1 MDECAGTFLAVLSVI
16 SVYTE
21 ITVVRGIAMPLSNAS
36 REFIL
41 HWGEMGSRWGVNR
54 TVAQVH
60 ALLYLSAEPL
70 AAEDI
75 AETLSV
81 ARSNV
86 STSLRE
92 LQNWKL
98 VQTTHQMGDRRDF
111 FFTSHDVWQLFLTVV
126 QQRVERE
133 IEPTIAALGRLA
145 EEARAEKQ
153 AHVTARIS
161 SMHAF
166 LQEVHGWYQQ
176 IAKLPAGTLRSLV
189 GLGAG
194 VTKWLPSQRNAKGEK

>member
-1 MDECAGTFLAVLSVI
+1 MTLSKAA
-16 SVYTE
+16 
-21 ITVVRGIAMPLSNAS
+21 RD
-36 REFIL
+36 FIL

-60 ALLYLSAEPL
+60 ALLYLAAEPL
-70 AAEDI
+70 TAEEI

-92 LQNWKL
+92 LENWQL
-98 VQTTHQMGDRRDF
+98 VQAAQRMGDRRDF
-111 FFTSHDVWQLFLTVV
+111 FSTSHDVWQLFLTVI

-145 EEARAEKQ
+145 AEARTEKQ
-153 AHVTARIS
+153 PQVTARIAA
-161 SMHAF
+161 MQAF
-166 LQEVHGWYQQ
+166 LEEMHGWYGQM
-176 IAKLPAGTLRSLV
+176 AKLPPSVLRSLI
-189 GLGAG
+189 GAGAG
-194 VTKWLPSQRNAKGEK
+194 VTRWLPGQRKRKGAKK

>member
-1 MDECAGTFLAVLSVI
+1 MALTKTA
-16 SVYTE
+16 
-21 ITVVRGIAMPLSNAS
+21 

-70 AAEDI
+70 TAEDI
-75 AETLSV
+75 AEALSV

-86 STSLRE
+86 STCLRE
-92 LQNWKL
+92 LQNWQL
-98 VQTTHQMGDRRDF
+98 VHATHQMGDRRDF
-111 FFTSHDVWQLFLTVV
+111 FSTSHDVWHLFLTVL

-133 IEPTIAALGRLA
+133 IEPTIAALDRLA
-145 EEARAEKQ
+145 AEARAEKRPE
-153 AHVTARIS
+153 VTARIA

-166 LQEVHGWYQQ
+166 LQEMHGWYQQ
-176 IAKLPAGTLRSLV
+176 MIRLPPNTLRSLV
-189 GLGAG
+189 NLGAG
-194 VTKWLPSQRNAKGEK
+194 VTKWLPGQRKTKGEK

>member
-1 MDECAGTFLAVLSVI
+1 MALTNSA
-16 SVYTE
+16 
-21 ITVVRGIAMPLSNAS
+21 

-60 ALLYLSAEPL
+60 ALLYLSTEPL
-70 AAEDI
+70 TADEI

-92 LQNWKL
+92 LENWQL
-98 VQTTHQMGDRRDF
+98 VHATHQMGDRRDF
-111 FFTSHDVWQLFLTVV
+111 FSTSQDVWQLFLTVV

-133 IEPTIAALGRLA
+133 IEPTIAVLSRLA
-145 EEARAEKQ
+145 TESRAEKRPD
-153 AHVTARIS
+153 VTARITG
-161 SMHAF
+161 MHTF
-166 LQEVHGWYQQ
+166 LQEMHGWYQQ
-176 IAKLPAGTLRSLV
+176 IAKLPPSTLHSLV
-189 GLGAG
+189 SLGAG
-194 VTKWLPSQRNAKGEK
+194 ITKWLPKQRKAKGER